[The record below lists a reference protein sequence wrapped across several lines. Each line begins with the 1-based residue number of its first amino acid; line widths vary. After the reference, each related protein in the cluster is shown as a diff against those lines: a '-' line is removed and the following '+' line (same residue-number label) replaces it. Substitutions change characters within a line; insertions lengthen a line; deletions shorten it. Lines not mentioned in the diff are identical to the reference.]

1 MTLSYLCKRCNYKTN
16 RYSNVAKHL
25 NIKKQCNRTL
35 ESYNYSNDQLFIL
48 SLLPY
53 DENNYSIDEKEI
65 DYLKK
70 SNEIIKY
77 KEELFILLEK
87 IDKQKL
93 KNCECCSEKFN
104 KILELKKHIL
114 ISCFYKKLEKE
125 NKIEKL
131 DKNLINNIE
140 GNNNIINNQNIINNN
155 NITNNIT
162 NITHIHMDIK
172 NIIPFDQDWDVSK
185 IDEFTKT
192 KLIFSN
198 IMYTNLL
205 EEILKNEMNLNIII
219 DKNDDSGM
227 VYKNDI
233 EKYIKMKI
241 KDIIDNSMEKLHK
254 NLIDFNANIFNEDFY
269 QKSFLNSLKESKNL
283 IDSKHLDYKNNIEIQ
298 QNVIN
303 FISDMFEKKKENAVE
318 ISNKVINKNS
328 GF

>member
-16 RYSNVAKHL
+16 RYSNIAKHL

-70 SNEIIKY
+70 SSEIIKY

-87 IDKQKL
+87 IDKKKL

-131 DKNLINNIE
+131 DKNLTNNIE
-140 GNNNIINNQNIINNN
+140 GNNNIINNQNIINN

-254 NLIDFNANIFNEDFY
+254 NLIDINANIFNEEFY

-318 ISNKVINKNS
+318 ISNKIINKNS

>member
-1 MTLSYLCKRCNYKTN
+1 
-16 RYSNVAKHL
+16 
-25 NIKKQCNRTL
+25 
-35 ESYNYSNDQLFIL
+35 
-48 SLLPY
+48 
-53 DENNYSIDEKEI
+53 
-65 DYLKK
+65 
-70 SNEIIKY
+70 
-77 KEELFILLEK
+77 
-87 IDKQKL
+87 
-93 KNCECCSEKFN
+93 
-104 KILELKKHIL
+104 
-114 ISCFYKKLEKE
+114 
-125 NKIEKL
+125 
-131 DKNLINNIE
+131 
-140 GNNNIINNQNIINNN
+140 
-155 NITNNIT
+155 
-162 NITHIHMDIK
+162 MDIK

-254 NLIDFNANIFNEDFY
+254 NLIDINANIFNEEFY

-318 ISNKVINKNS
+318 ISNKIINKNS

>member
-1 MTLSYLCKRCNYKTN
+1 MTLSYQCKRCNYKTN
-16 RYSNVAKHL
+16 RYSNIAKHL

-53 DENNYSIDEKEI
+53 DKNNNLSLEKEV

-70 SNEIIKY
+70 SSEIIKY
-77 KEELFILLEK
+77 KEELFNILEK

-93 KNCECCSEKFN
+93 KNCECCSKKFN

-114 ISCFYKKLEKE
+114 ILCFYKKLDKE
-125 NKIEKL
+125 NKIEKS
-131 DKNLINNIE
+131 DKYLT
-140 GNNNIINNQNIINNN
+140 NNNIINNQNIINN

-185 IDEFTKT
+185 IDQFTKT

-254 NLIDFNANIFNEDFY
+254 NLLDINANIFNEDFY

-283 IDSKHLDYKNNIEIQ
+283 IDSKHIDYKNNIEIQ

-318 ISNKVINKNS
+318 ISNKIITKNS